1 MKFAKQISIAA
12 TALTVSVASV
22 TAHADATNPA
32 VIKRMEAMKAIG
44 GSMKTLSG
52 MAKGEMD
59 FDAAKANAAVATIA
73 EKGMM
78 VPALFEAN
86 EADPATEAL
95 PAIWENWDDF
105 VKKTDN
111 MVMAAKGVSEIADQG
126 AIGAALG
133 QIGGTCKAC
142 HDDYRKKK

>member
-1 MKFAKQISIAA
+1 MKVIKPFAIAA
-12 TALTVSVASV
+12 IALSTSVAGAI
-22 TAHADATNPA
+22 AHADATNPA

-44 GSMKTLSG
+44 GSMKTLAG
-52 MAKGEMD
+52 MAKGEMA
-59 FDAAKANAAVATIA
+59 FDAAKANAAVATIS
-73 EKGMM
+73 EQGMM

-86 EADPATEAL
+86 ETDPETEAL

-105 VKKTDN
+105 VKKSDD
-111 MVMAAKGVSEIADQG
+111 MVMAAKGVPEIADQG

-142 HDDYRKKK
+142 HDDYRKK

>member
-1 MKFAKQISIAA
+1 MKIVKQLTLAA
-12 TALTVSVASV
+12 TALTISAFGAVAE
-22 TAHADATNPA
+22 TEATNPT
-32 VIKRMEAMKAIG
+32 VIKRMDSMKALG

-52 MAKGEMD
+52 MAKGEMA
-59 FDAAKANAAVATIA
+59 FDATKANAAVAMIA
-73 EKGMM
+73 EQGMM

-86 EADPATEAL
+86 EEDPATEAL

-105 VKKTDN
+105 VAKNDD
-111 MVMAAKGVSEIADQG
+111 MVVAAKGVGEIADQG

-142 HDDYRKKK
+142 HDDYRKK

>member
-1 MKFAKQISIAA
+1 MKSARILA
-12 TALTVSVASV
+12 TASLVSITMAGSLA
-22 TAHADATNPA
+22 AHADATNPA

-52 MAKGEMD
+52 MAKGEMA

-73 EKGMM
+73 EQGMM

-86 EADPATEAL
+86 ETDPETEAL

-105 VKKTDN
+105 AKKSDD
-111 MVMAAKGVSEIADQG
+111 MVMAAKGVAEISDQG

-142 HDDYRKKK
+142 HDDYRKK

>member
-1 MKFAKQISIAA
+1 MKSARI
-12 TALTVSVASV
+12 LTLASVASIIL
-22 TAHADATNPA
+22 TGSLAAHTDATNPA
-32 VIKRMEAMKAIG
+32 VIKRMEAMEAIG

-52 MAKGEMD
+52 MAKGEMA

-73 EKGMM
+73 EKGMT

-105 VKKTDN
+105 VKKSDD
-111 MVMAAKGVSEIADQG
+111 MVMAARGVTAIGDQG

-142 HDDYRKKK
+142 HDDYRKK

>member
-1 MKFAKQISIAA
+1 MKTARILALASLISITMAGSLA
-12 TALTVSVASV
+12 
-22 TAHADATNPA
+22 AHADATNPV

-52 MAKGEMD
+52 MAKGEMA
-59 FDAAKANAAVATIA
+59 FDAAKANAAVAIIA
-73 EKGMM
+73 EKGLP

-86 EADPATEAL
+86 ETDPATEAL

-105 VKKTDN
+105 VKKSED
-111 MVMAAKGVSEIADQG
+111 MVMAAKGVAEITEQG
-126 AIGAALG
+126 ALGAVLG

-142 HDDYRKKK
+142 HDDYRKK